1 MRSNDGANKPHRAPV
16 ACAKW
21 ASNLG
26 AKRFAYAAA
35 VDATDAAANSHADR
49 TADAGSYLATIVGAL
64 VDPNVR
70 AFSLS
75 HAIAEPRADIDSVA
89 GAFTAP
95 ESDPDV
101 RTFGGP
107 HAAAQP
113 CADADTDASAFAN
126 PDVPPL
132 TGAVAPA
139 EPRANTSTKSTAVAG
154 TLLIVLVWLL
164 SSFKYISHGADRRF
178 IDCLLVVFLDIYLTV
193 SVYRRGCLYLLAGSD
208 SAPFSA
214 SYART
219 DTCAYV
225 EPLSFADP

>member
-1 MRSNDGANKPHRAPV
+1 MRSNDGADEPHRAPV

-35 VDATDAAANSHADR
+35 IDSTDAAANSHADR

-89 GAFTAP
+89 GAYTAP

-113 CADADTDASAFAN
+113 CADADADASAFAN

-139 EPRANTSTKSTAVAG
+139 EPRANTSANSTAVAG

-164 SSFKYISHGADRRF
+164 SFFFSSRGADCHF
-178 IDCLLVVFLDIYLTV
+178 IDCLLVVFLDFFLAV
-193 SVYRRGCLYLLAGSD
+193 VACGCGCLSLLAGSD
-208 SAPFSA
+208 PAPFSA